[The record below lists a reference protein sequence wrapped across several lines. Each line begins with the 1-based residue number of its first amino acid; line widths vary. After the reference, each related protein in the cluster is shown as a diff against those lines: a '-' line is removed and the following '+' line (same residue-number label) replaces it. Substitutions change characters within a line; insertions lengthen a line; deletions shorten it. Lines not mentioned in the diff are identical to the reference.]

1 MPEVRG
7 STYRKSTRPPLPICP
22 PTCAPSPCTTR
33 VIRTGPSYIRQS
45 WVPSFYNP
53 YYSPAVIS
61 PPPLVVRRS
70 PTVIV
75 DESSVMIVRDK
86 KAWKRDAVITG
97 VVLAAIVVIC
107 VATAAVSISRDCH
120 WIRTDCTPPDVWSNQ
135 WCNDVY
141 DCKW

>member
-7 STYRKSTRPPLPICP
+7 STYRKSTRPPSSICP
-22 PTCAPSPCTTR
+22 PTCAPPPSMTR
-33 VIRTGPSYIRQS
+33 VIRTSPSYIRQS

-61 PPPLVVRRS
+61 PPPVVVRRS

-75 DESSVMIVRDK
+75 DDSSAVIVRDK
-86 KAWKRDAVITG
+86 KARKQDAVITG

-107 VATAAVSISRDCH
+107 MGAAAVSISRDCR
-120 WIRTDCTPPDVWSNQ
+120 WIRTDCTPLDAWGNQ
-135 WCNDVY
+135 LCNDIY